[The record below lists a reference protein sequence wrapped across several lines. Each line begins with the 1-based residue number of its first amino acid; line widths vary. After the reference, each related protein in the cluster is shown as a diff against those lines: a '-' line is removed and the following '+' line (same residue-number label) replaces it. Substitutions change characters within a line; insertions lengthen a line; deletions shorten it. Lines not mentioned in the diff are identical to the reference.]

1 MKKIIKKI
9 SAVILTLIIL
19 ALPLSKLSAESVS
32 WYTKREKDH
41 KTPALPSDLSFIT
54 KYGGYGVDERH
65 NDYSSSDKVL
75 YLTFDVGYE
84 NGNVEK
90 ILDVLKEEEVSAAFF
105 VLGNLIE
112 RNTDLVIRMA
122 DEGHLVCNHT
132 YSHHDMSKVGKDE
145 LLAELKKLETVYW
158 EKTGKKLAPYY
169 RPPEGRFSS
178 SNLEAAMEAGYSTVF
193 WSFAYADWD
202 NNHQIEPR
210 KAKARICDH
219 LHNGEIMLLHPTSE
233 TNAAIL
239 GDVIRFAKLE
249 GFRFGTLDELT
260 GKEESKQ
267 TAELDDGYAKVYRY
281 KRNDNMKIA
290 LTFDDGPH
298 PTLTQEILDILDRYD
313 VRATFF
319 MIGENVAQYPDIA
332 KEVIERGHEIG
343 NHTASHS
350 YTGRMEEEE
359 LLREI
364 TDCENIFFNIL
375 GCETSLLRPPEGVV
389 PDSLL
394 RLCGSL
400 EYSVILWNIDTRDWA
415 HPSPSK
421 ISKTVV
427 SQVRAGDIILMH
439 DYIGKKSP
447 TPAALEIFLPRLL
460 EMGYSFVTV
469 SELIGDE
476 G

>member
-1 MKKIIKKI
+1 
-9 SAVILTLIIL
+9 
-19 ALPLSKLSAESVS
+19 
-32 WYTKREKDH
+32 
-41 KTPALPSDLSFIT
+41 
-54 KYGGYGVDERH
+54 
-65 NDYSSSDKVL
+65 
-75 YLTFDVGYE
+75 
-84 NGNVEK
+84 
-90 ILDVLKEEEVSAAFF
+90 
-105 VLGNLIE
+105 
-112 RNTDLVIRMA
+112 
-122 DEGHLVCNHT
+122 
-132 YSHHDMSKVGKDE
+132 
-145 LLAELKKLETVYW
+145 
-158 EKTGKKLAPYY
+158 
-169 RPPEGRFSS
+169 
-178 SNLEAAMEAGYSTVF
+178 MEAGYSTVF

-210 KAKARICDH
+210 KAKARICNH
-219 LHNGEIMLLHPTSE
+219 IHNGEIMLLHPTST

-239 GDVIRFAKLE
+239 SDVIRFAKSE

-260 GKEESKQ
+260 GKRGEMQ
-267 TAELDDGYAKVYRY
+267 TSEQSDGYANVYRY
-281 KRNDNMKIA
+281 KRNDSMKIA

-298 PTLTQEILDILDRYD
+298 PTLTHEILDILERYGI
-313 VRATFF
+313 RATFF

-350 YTGRMEEEE
+350 YTGRMGEDE

-364 TDCENIFFNIL
+364 RDCENIFFNIL
-375 GCETSLLRPPEGVV
+375 GCETTLMRPPEGVV

-415 HPSPSK
+415 RPSPSK
-421 ISKTVV
+421 ICNTVV

-447 TPAALEIFLPRLL
+447 TPAALEIFLPKLI